1 MSGTEARR
9 PTREAPFNGTFA
21 PGSVRVAY
29 PELVRVF
36 GAPTHRNELSAAEW
50 LLTVPAPDPADPPIR
65 ATIYAGPRDR
75 SPAQIVIWTV
85 GGHDLRAL
93 TAVRAALDAPRT
105 RRLPAGRPGKGADQK
120 TAATT

>member
-1 MSGTEARR
+1 MAGDAGMSGNEDCPPAGEE
-9 PTREAPFNGTFA
+9 PWNGTFA
-21 PGSVRVAY
+21 QGGVRVAY

-36 GAPTHRNELSAAEW
+36 GAPTHLGEMCAAEW
-50 LLTVPAPDPADPPIR
+50 LLTVPAPDPTDPPIL

-75 SPAQIVIWTV
+75 SPAQIFIWTV

-105 RRLPAGRPGKGADQK
+105 PMKAKEITP
-120 TAATT
+120 

>member
-1 MSGTEARR
+1 MTPASF
-9 PTREAPFNGTFA
+9 RETCAA
-21 PGSVRVAY
+21 
-29 PELVRVF
+29 L

-50 LLTVPAPDPADPPIR
+50 LLTVPAPDPADPPIL

-75 SPAQIVIWTV
+75 SPATIPIWTV

-105 RRLPAGRPGKGADQK
+105 RA
-120 TAATT
+120 

>member
-9 PTREAPFNGTFA
+9 PTSEEPWNGTFA
-21 PGSVRVAY
+21 QGSVRVAY

-50 LLTVPAPDPADPPIR
+50 LLTVPAPDPADPPIL
-65 ATIYAGPRDR
+65 ATIYAGQRDR
-75 SPAQIVIWTV
+75 SPASIPIWTV

-105 RRLPAGRPGKGADQK
+105 PMKAKEITP
-120 TAATT
+120 